1 MAKASQR
8 SSSSPTTL
16 DGDFIVI
23 SFNDENGRI
32 DAAAFYRSPIPDAYR
47 GGQSR
52 AFVAGSKKFQ
62 VFRLAVGE
70 RDVIT
75 FTHVE
80 KDKAQK

>member
-8 SSSSPTTL
+8 TSSTSTTL
-16 DGDFIVI
+16 DGDFVVI

-32 DAAAFYRSPIPDAYR
+32 DAAAFYRSPTADAYR

-62 VFRLAVGE
+62 VYRLSLSE
-70 RDVIT
+70 RDLIT
-75 FTHVE
+75 FSLV
-80 KDKAQK
+80 DKPAK